1 MTRKAVSR
9 RSLSR
14 SLSHRKNKKVVECFG
29 GESETRDMGTHYRP
43 YEPEQPFLLP
53 PSLRDW
59 LPQDH
64 LAYFISDT
72 IDQLDLSAFHVR
84 YEGDGRRNQPY
95 HPTML
100 AKVLIYAYA
109 TGVFSSRK
117 IAAKLIDD
125 VALRLLAAGNRPD
138 FRTINRFRQQHLE
151 TFSKLFVEVL
161 RLAQKMGLVKLGT
174 VALDGTKI
182 KANAS
187 KHKAMSYQRMK
198 EEEQRLEEE
207 IQQLLEKAQQ
217 TDAAED
223 ELHGPENS
231 GDELPEELRRRE
243 QRLETIRA
251 AKASLEAEQA
261 EKDKQKGREPGDGK
275 VASGKRPQGGCSK
288 FKREFGEPE
297 PKAQRNFSDPESR
310 IMKSKQSFEQCYNAQ
325 AVVEEGDQLI
335 VAQEVGQSSADN
347 GSLAPL
353 VDQVK
358 QNTGR
363 KPQRVLADA
372 GYKGEKNCQ
381 ALEKRKIRGFVAQGR
396 ESRQQEAPAD
406 SGGPAS
412 RRMVKRL
419 KDRRGKRQYRR
430 RKGMV
435 EPAFGWVKQ
444 VLGFRQFSL
453 RGLKKVQGEWSLVTL
468 ALNLRRMAAME
479 AVPASI

>member
-1 MTRKAVSR
+1 
-9 RSLSR
+9 
-14 SLSHRKNKKVVECFG
+14 
-29 GESETRDMGTHYRP
+29 MGTHYRP
-43 YEPEQPFLLP
+43 YEPEQAFLLP

-59 LPQDH
+59 LPEDH

-72 IDQLDLSAFHVR
+72 IDQVDLSGFHLR
-84 YEGDGRRNQPY
+84 YQGDGRRNQPY

-117 IAAKLIDD
+117 IAAKLVDD

-151 TFSKLFVEVL
+151 TFSKLFVKVVQ
-161 RLAQKMGLVKLGT
+161 LARKMGLVKLGT

-198 EEEQRLEEE
+198 EEEQRLE
-207 IQQLLEKAQQ
+207 
-217 TDAAED
+217 
-223 ELHGPENS
+223 
-231 GDELPEELRRRE
+231 
-243 QRLETIRA
+243 TIRA

-261 EKDKQKGREPGDGK
+261 EKDKQKGRRPGDGK
-275 VASGKRPQGGCSK
+275 LASGQRPQGGRSK
-288 FKREFGEPE
+288 FKREFGEPA
-297 PKAQRNFSDPESR
+297 PSAQRNFSDPESR

-325 AVVEEGDQLI
+325 AVVEEGNQLI
-335 VAQEVGQSSADN
+335 VAQEVGQNAADN

-358 QNTGR
+358 KNTGR

-381 ALEKRKIRGFVAQGR
+381 ALEKRKIRGLVAQGR
-396 ESRQQEAPAD
+396 ESRQEEGSAE
-406 SGGPAS
+406 SGGPAR

-419 KDRRGKRQYRR
+419 KDQRGKRQYRR

-435 EPAFGWVKQ
+435 EPAFGWVKH

-468 ALNLRRMAAME
+468 ALNLRRMATME
-479 AVPASI
+479 AAAAPI

>member
-1 MTRKAVSR
+1 M
-9 RSLSR
+9 
-14 SLSHRKNKKVVECFG
+14 
-29 GESETRDMGTHYRP
+29 
-43 YEPEQPFLLP
+43 
-53 PSLRDW
+53 
-59 LPQDH
+59 
-64 LAYFISDT
+64 
-72 IDQLDLSAFHVR
+72 
-84 YEGDGRRNQPY
+84 
-95 HPTML
+95 
-100 AKVLIYAYA
+100 
-109 TGVFSSRK
+109 
-117 IAAKLIDD
+117 
-125 VALRLLAAGNRPD
+125 
-138 FRTINRFRQQHLE
+138 
-151 TFSKLFVEVL
+151 L

-187 KHKAMSYQRMK
+187 QHKAMSYQRMK

-223 ELHGPENS
+223 ELQGPKNS

-275 VASGKRPQGGCSK
+275 VASGKRPPGGRSK

-310 IMKSKQSFEQCYNAQ
+310 IMKSKQSFQQCYNAQ
-325 AVVEEGDQLI
+325 AVVEEGHQLI
-335 VAQEVGQSSADN
+335 VAQEVGQSSADH
-347 GSLAPL
+347 GSWAPL

-363 KPQRVLADA
+363 KLQRVLADA

-381 ALEKRKIRGFVAQGR
+381 ALEQRKIRGFVAQGR
-396 ESRQQEAPAD
+396 ESRQQEGPAD

-419 KDRRGKRQYRR
+419 QDRRGKRQYRR
-430 RKGMV
+430 RQGLV

-468 ALNLRRMAAME
+468 ALNLRRMAAMA

>member
-1 MTRKAVSR
+1 MRA
-9 RSLSR
+9 R

-29 GESETRDMGTHYRP
+29 RKGETRAMGTHYRS
-43 YEPEQPFLLP
+43 YEPEQAFLPP

-59 LPQDH
+59 LPEDH

-72 IDQLDLSAFHVR
+72 IDQLELSAFHQR
-84 YEGDGRRNQPY
+84 YQGDGRRNQPY

-100 AKVLIYAYA
+100 VKLLVYAYA
-109 TGVFSSRK
+109 TGVFSSRG
-117 IAAKLIDD
+117 IAAKLVDD

-151 TFSKLFVEVL
+151 TFSKLFVEVV

-182 KANAS
+182 QANAS
-187 KHKAMSYQRMK
+187 KHKAMSYQHMQ
-198 EEEQRLEEE
+198 EEEPRLEKE

-223 ELHGPENS
+223 ELYGPDKS
-231 GDELPEELRRRE
+231 GDELPPELRRRE
-243 QRLETIRA
+243 QRLEKIRE
-251 AKASLEAEQA
+251 AKQALEAEQA
-261 EKDKQKGREPGDGK
+261 QRDKQRGRQPGDGK
-275 VASGKRPQGGCSK
+275 AASGKRPQGGRSK
-288 FKREFGEPE
+288 FKREFGEPA
-297 PKAQRNFSDPESR
+297 PKEQRNFSDPESR
-310 IMKSKQSFEQCYNAQ
+310 IMKSKQGFEQCYNAQ
-325 AVVEEGDQLI
+325 AVVEEGNQLI
-335 VAQEVGQSSADN
+335 VAQQVGQNAADN
-347 GSLAPL
+347 GSLIEM

-372 GYKGEKNCQ
+372 GYKGEENFK

-396 ESRQQEAPAD
+396 VGRGGQQESNE

-412 RRMVKRL
+412 RRMAKRL
-419 KDRRGKRQYRR
+419 REQRGKRQYRR

-468 ALNLRRMAAME
+468 ALNLRRMATME
-479 AVPASI
+479 AAAAPI

>member
-1 MTRKAVSR
+1 
-9 RSLSR
+9 
-14 SLSHRKNKKVVECFG
+14 
-29 GESETRDMGTHYRP
+29 MGTHYRP

-59 LPQDH
+59 LPEDH
-64 LAYFISDT
+64 LAYFISDP
-72 IDQLDLSAFHVR
+72 IDQLDLSGFHVR
-84 YEGDGRRNQPY
+84 YQGDGRRNQPY

-100 AKVLIYAYA
+100 AKVLIYGYA

-187 KHKAMSYQRMK
+187 QHKAMSYQRMK

-231 GDELPEELRRRE
+231 GDELPDELRRRE

-251 AKASLEAEQA
+251 AKASLQVEQA
-261 EKDKQKGREPGDGK
+261 AADRAKGRSPGDDR
-275 VASGKRPQGGCSK
+275 VAGGERPQGGRSK
-288 FKREFGEPE
+288 FKREFGEPK
-297 PKAQRNFSDPESR
+297 PTAQRNFSDPESR
-310 IMKSKQSFEQCYNAQ
+310 IMKTNQGFQQSYNAQ
-325 AVVEEGDQLI
+325 AVVEEGHQLI
-335 VAQEVGQSSADN
+335 VAQQVGQSSADN
-347 GSLAPL
+347 GSLIEM
-353 VDQVK
+353 VDQVE
-358 QNTGR
+358 QNTGG
-363 KPQRVLADA
+363 KPECLLADA
-372 GYKGEKNCQ
+372 GYPSEENFK
-381 ALEKRKIRGFVAQGR
+381 ALEERKIEGFVAQQR
-396 ESRQQEAPAD
+396 ESKADKKAKKKAAGEAGERMAKRIEQQ
-406 SGGPAS
+406 
-412 RRMVKRL
+412 
-419 KDRRGKRQYRR
+419 RGKQQYAR

-468 ALNLRRMAAME
+468 ALNLRRMASME
-479 AVPASI
+479 AVPAAA

>member
-1 MTRKAVSR
+1 
-9 RSLSR
+9 
-14 SLSHRKNKKVVECFG
+14 
-29 GESETRDMGTHYRP
+29 MGTHYRP

-59 LPQDH
+59 LPEDH

-72 IDQLDLSAFHVR
+72 IDQLDLKAFHLR
-84 YEGDGRRNQPY
+84 YQGDGRRNQPY

-100 AKVLIYAYA
+100 AKVLIYAYS
-109 TGVFSSRK
+109 TGVFSSRR
-117 IAAKLIDD
+117 IAAKLVDD

-138 FRTINRFRQQHLE
+138 FRTINRFRQQHLD
-151 TFSKLFVEVL
+151 TFSKLFVEVV

-187 KHKAMSYQRMK
+187 KHKAMSYRRMK

-261 EKDKQKGREPGDGK
+261 AADRAKGRSPDDDRLAGGE
-275 VASGKRPQGGCSK
+275 RPQGGRSK

-297 PKAQRNFSDPESR
+297 PSAQRNFSDPESR

-325 AVVEEGDQLI
+325 AVVEEGNQLI
-335 VAQEVGQSSADN
+335 VAQQVGQSSADN

-358 QNTGR
+358 KNTGR

-396 ESRQQEAPAD
+396 ESRQQEGPAE
-406 SGGPAS
+406 SGGPAR

-419 KDRRGKRQYRR
+419 KDPRGKRQYRR

-468 ALNLRRMAAME
+468 ALNLRRMASMQA
-479 AVPASI
+479 AAAPV